1 MFTTIKQVFQPKN
14 KDLLKRL
21 LFTLFGLIIYKIGT
35 AIVVPGIDRARLGTD
50 NLGFLE
56 LINAMGGGALERFS
70 IFALGV
76 MPYITA
82 SIIIQLLQMDI
93 VPYLAELANKAYRK
107 NEN

>member
-56 LINAMGGGALERFS
+56 LINVMGGGALERFS
-70 IFALGV
+70 ILHSV
-76 MPYITA
+76 LCLILQH
-82 SIIIQLLQMDI
+82 QLLFNYYKWI
-93 VPYLAELANKAYRK
+93 LFHI
-107 NEN
+107 